1 MSIKKKLQHYFNK
14 AIEWARPYLTWR
26 MAPFLLAAWL
36 LTNGW
41 AYAFVIIGSRL
52 GATWMVVAGS
62 VWISFLW
69 FPFTLEK
76 VATVFIAGLLYR
88 LFYRRRFECESSNKR
103 QG

>member
-26 MAPFLLAAWL
+26 MTPFLLVAWL
-36 LTNGW
+36 ITNGW

-52 GATWMVVAGS
+52 GVGWMTWLGGAWVS
-62 VWISFLW
+62 ILW
-69 FPFTLEK
+69 LPMTPEK
-76 VATVFIAGLLYR
+76 LVTIPLAGLLYR